1 MEILQYGVVALIGFV
16 VGQIIDLCNIRFAE
30 EKKIFNKESIREYFK
45 DFKINYV
52 ICIINA
58 LIYIALLKRY
68 GLGLNFARFAF
79 LLPCLIS
86 AFIIDYH
93 LEIIPNRLNLT
104 IFEVGLIF
112 MFIFGMLNIYVAFDM
127 LLGMFVGAGI
137 FLLITLIGGL
147 MAGKE
152 AMGLGDVKLMG
163 AMGLFFGVKGIII
176 ISILSFF
183 IGGLMILVLLLSKKK
198 TLNDYI
204 PFGPSIVLAAAIM
217 AFVPANAVIS
227 GVIYLLSSG
236 RIRL

>member
-1 MEILQYGVVALIGFV
+1 MKMVQYGIVAIIGFI

-30 EKKIFNKESIREYFK
+30 EKKIFTKESIKEYFK

-52 ICIINA
+52 VCIINA
-58 LIYIALLKRY
+58 LLYIGLLKRF
-68 GLGLNFARFAF
+68 GLGLNFARYAF
-79 LLPCLIS
+79 LVPCLIS

-112 MFIFGMLNIYVAFDM
+112 AFICGMLNIYIAFDM

-147 MAGKE
+147 IAGKE
-152 AMGLGDVKLMG
+152 AMGLGDVKLVG

-176 ISILSFF
+176 VSILSFF

-204 PFGPSIVLAAAIM
+204 PFGPSIVLSAIVM
-217 AFVPANAVIS
+217 TFIPANMIIS
-227 GVIYLLSSG
+227 WVIYVLSSG
-236 RIRL
+236 RVRL